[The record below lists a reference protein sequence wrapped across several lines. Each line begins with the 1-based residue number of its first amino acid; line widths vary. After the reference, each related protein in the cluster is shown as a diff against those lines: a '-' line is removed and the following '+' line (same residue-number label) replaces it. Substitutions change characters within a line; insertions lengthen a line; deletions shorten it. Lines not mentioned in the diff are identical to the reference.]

1 MTKLFLFLTSSLILL
16 GKNDPLTI
24 GETLLYKASFRG
36 INAAEASL
44 KVIEKT
50 IIKNDS
56 AYHVRFL
63 AKSKGPIHHIFP
75 IHDEINIWLD
85 SKTFLPIKIHEN
97 ISEGNYKKSREIY
110 FNQKEG
116 YAVVNDDTLN
126 IDKITQS
133 TFSLFY
139 FFRKNSIE
147 DFKGEIIPLIQ
158 NGKKI
163 FLQLIIKENQKVI
176 VPAGNFICT
185 EISPIRKDNK
195 KFKNR
200 AELAI
205 MFSNDKDQYPV
216 KIRIKLKF
224 GYLVLELD
232 QVLS

>member
-16 GKNDPLTI
+16 GKTDPLTV

-50 IIKNDS
+50 VIKNDS
-56 AYHVRFL
+56 AYHVRFS

-147 DFKGEIIPLIQ
+147 DFRSKTIPLIQ